1 MLILSYNQDMKS
13 NVGKVYK
20 IVSIVV
26 LGLCLYG
33 MLLPLLSPIMEKM
46 LPRIWVCPFLRITG
60 SECPFCGITRGVTSL
75 YRLNFDSASVLSM
88 IVFLLALVETAFRT
102 MIILTVS
109 GLRQKTI
116 KGIIF
121 TDITYHT
128 LLVVLTSIYVIIF
141 LATNF

>member
-1 MLILSYNQDMKS
+1 MKS
-13 NVGKVYK
+13 NAGKIYK

-33 MLLPLLSPIMEKM
+33 FLLPLISPIMEKM

-60 SECPFCGITRGVTSL
+60 SECPFCGITRGITNL
-75 YRLNFDSASVLSM
+75 YRLKFDNASVISM
-88 IVFLLALVETAFRT
+88 IVFLLGLIEIAFRT

-109 GLRQKTI
+109 GLRQKII
-116 KGIIF
+116 KGIIL
-121 TDITYHT
+121 TDVYYHT